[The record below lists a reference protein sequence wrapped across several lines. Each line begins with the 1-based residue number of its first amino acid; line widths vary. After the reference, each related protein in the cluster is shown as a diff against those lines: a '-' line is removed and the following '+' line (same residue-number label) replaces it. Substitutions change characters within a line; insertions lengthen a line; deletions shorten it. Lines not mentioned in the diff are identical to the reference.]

1 MDSENGRNITM
12 EVKTVHG
19 TMDIH
24 IGARFAEVYGHL
36 AFPTLLIVW
45 VVISDPKVE
54 VRLDGSKFISWM
66 SSNTRTGKETIMGIS
81 DRDIHYSSHI
91 YPIDH
96 PKIKRLMDYIL
107 NYAKSYWDKNNN
119 RYKHCENTK

>member
-1 MDSENGRNITM
+1 M

-36 AFPTLLIVW
+36 VFPTLLIVW
-45 VVISDPKVE
+45 EVISTPKVE
-54 VRLDGSKFISWM
+54 VRPDGSKFVSWM
-66 SSNTRTGKETIMGIS
+66 SRNTRTGKEMIMGIS
-81 DRDIHYSSHI
+81 DRDILYSSHI

-96 PKIKRLMDYIL
+96 PKIKRLIASHPQLCHGIL
-107 NYAKSYWDKNNN
+107 GQKQQ
-119 RYKHCENTK
+119 

>member
-66 SSNTRTGKETIMGIS
+66 SSNTRTGKETIVGIS
-81 DRDIHYSSHI
+81 DRDIHSSSHI

-96 PKIKRLMDYIL
+96 PKIKRLIDSHPQLCQGIL
-107 NYAKSYWDKNNN
+107 GQKQQ
-119 RYKHCENTK
+119 

>member
-1 MDSENGRNITM
+1 M

-45 VVISDPKVE
+45 EVISTPEVE
-54 VRLDGSKFISWM
+54 VRPDGSKFVSWM
-66 SSNTRTGKETIMGIS
+66 SRNTRTGKETIMEIS

-91 YPIDH
+91 YSIDH
-96 PKIKRLMDYIL
+96 PKIKRLINSHPQLCQGIL
-107 NYAKSYWDKNNN
+107 ELKQ
-119 RYKHCENTK
+119 